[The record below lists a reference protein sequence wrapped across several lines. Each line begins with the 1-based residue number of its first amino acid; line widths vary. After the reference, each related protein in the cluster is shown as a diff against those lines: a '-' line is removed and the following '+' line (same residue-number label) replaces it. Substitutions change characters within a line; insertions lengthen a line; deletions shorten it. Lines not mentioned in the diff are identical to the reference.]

1 MLKFSEMPY
10 ARPDVEAA
18 KQFFASAAQRLSAAA
33 DFTEAD
39 AVFREVQ
46 DYQSRLQTAFT
57 LAYIRH
63 DIDTADPFYDG
74 EVAFS
79 NEATPQLEEYEQK
92 FRLAMLQSP
101 FRPQF
106 AEKYCSVMFVNAE
119 LQLKTF
125 SPQIIPELQRENAL
139 TTAYSKLLASAQIP
153 FEGGVYTLSQLSPL
167 KLDPDDTRRH
177 AAWQAEAAWYRE
189 NGAELDSLYDELVH
203 LRDAMGKKLGYG
215 GYIPLGYYRMTRN
228 CYTKEDVEAF
238 RAAVVRYLVPLADS
252 IYRRQAGRLGKVY
265 PMGYA
270 DNALEFRSG
279 NPRPCGT
286 PDDILAQ
293 GRRFYHELSPQTAE
307 FIDFMFGNELM
318 DVLSRRGKAGGGYCT
333 SLPEYRAPFIFAN
346 FNGTAGDVEV
356 ITHEAGHAFA
366 EYSARDILPLDAHW
380 PTLEACEVHSMSM
393 EFFAWPWLDG
403 FFGPDAAKFRYTHLA
418 GALTFIPYGTMV
430 DHFQHLV
437 YEKPDMTPEERH
449 AVWKTLSGI
458 YMPWMKLEPGL
469 PFYGE
474 GRAWQ
479 RQRHIYESPFY
490 YIDYCLAQTVALQF
504 WAEIQKDPGAAW
516 EKYMAYTR
524 PAGTRTFRELVA
536 GAGLASPFGGDALRA
551 VCQTAGKWL
560 EQYDLSNIR

>member
-1 MLKFSEMPY
+1 MPY
-10 ARPDVEAA
+10 TRPDVEAA
-18 KQFFASAAQRLSAAA
+18 KQFLGAAAERLSAAV
-33 DFTEAD
+33 DFDQAD
-39 AVFREVQ
+39 AVFSQVQ
-46 DYQSRLQTAFT
+46 DYQGRLQTAFT

-63 DIDTADPFYDG
+63 DIDTNDPFYDG
-74 EVAFS
+74 EVAFC
-79 NEATPQLEEYEQK
+79 NEVVPQLEEYEQK
-92 FRLAMLQSP
+92 FRLALLQSP

-106 AEKYCSVMFVNAE
+106 AEKYCDVMFVNAE

-125 SPQIIPELQRENAL
+125 SPEIIPELQKENAL

-167 KLDPDDTRRH
+167 KLDPDDARRH
-177 AAWQAEAAWYRE
+177 AAWQAEAGWYRE
-189 NGAELDSLYDELVH
+189 NGAELDRLYDELVH
-203 LRDAMGKKLGYG
+203 LRDTMGKKLGYG
-215 GYIPLGYYRMTRN
+215 GFIPLGYYRMTRN

-238 RAAVVRYLVPLADS
+238 RAAVRRYLVPLADAV
-252 IYRRQAGRLGKVY
+252 YRRQALRLGKAY

-293 GRRFYHELSPQTAE
+293 GRKFYHELSPQTAE
-307 FIDFMFGNELM
+307 FIDFMYENELL
-318 DVLSRRGKAGGGYCT
+318 DVLSRKGKAGGGYCT

-366 EYSARDILPLDAHW
+366 EYSARDIVPLDAHW

-403 FFGPDAAKFRYTHLA
+403 FFGPDAAKFRYTHLS

-437 YEKPDMTPEERH
+437 YEKPDMTPDERH
-449 AVWKTLSGI
+449 AVWKELSAV
-458 YMPWMKLEPGL
+458 YMPWMKLEPEL

-504 WAEIQKDPGAAW
+504 WAEIQKDPRAAW
-516 EKYMAYTR
+516 VKYMAYTK

-536 GAGLASPFGGDALRA
+536 GAGLASPFGEDALREICA
-551 VCQTAGKWL
+551 AAGTWL